1 MKVTELNE
9 VSNTVVS
16 AFERLIPQ
24 LNPHC
29 PLPSYE
35 AILSMLSSGGIVV
48 FLAWEGSGESEIIG
62 TATLVT
68 YETPTGQHGWV
79 EDVVVDR
86 QARGKGVGRALTEA
100 CLDKARLLGLR
111 EVNLTSRPERE
122 AANRLYHAMGFEP
135 RETNV
140 YRYSLQ

>member
-29 PLPSYE
+29 PSPSYE

-48 FLAWEGSGESEIIG
+48 FLAWEDSGESEIIG

-68 YETPTGQHGWV
+68 YETPTGLHGWV

-100 CLDKARLLGLR
+100 CLDKASLLGLR